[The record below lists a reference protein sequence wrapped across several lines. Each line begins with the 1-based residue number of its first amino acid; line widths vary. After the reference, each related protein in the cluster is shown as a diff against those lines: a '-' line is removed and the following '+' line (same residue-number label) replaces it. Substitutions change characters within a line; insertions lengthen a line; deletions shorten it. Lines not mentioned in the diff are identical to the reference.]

1 MYSITAIV
9 PVYNEE
15 IFVIKSL
22 KRLEK
27 IYEIT
32 KIIIINDCSTDNS
45 KTLIENFIKD
55 NQRFTLYNLPEN
67 RGKGKVLSFS
77 KKLIDT
83 SHVVIHDADLE
94 YFPEDLTKLIKLSK
108 QYPNEL
114 ILGSRFIGFE
124 ERKNIYL
131 RTYMANKIMSLFF
144 SFIHNVKL
152 SDIATCY
159 KLLPSNFFR
168 DVNIN
173 EDGFSI
179 EVELVAKYLKTNKF
193 FKEVPIK
200 YEGRSY
206 KDGKKIKVK
215 DGFKYLYCTIKY
227 RIINQ

>member
-15 IFVIKSL
+15 VFVIKSL
-22 KRLEK
+22 QRLEK
-27 IYEIT
+27 ISELT
-32 KIIIINDCSTDNS
+32 KIIIVNDCSTDNS

-55 NQRFTLYNLPEN
+55 KQRFTLFNLPEN
-67 RGKGKVLSFS
+67 KGKGKVLSFT
-77 KKLIDT
+77 KNLIET

-108 QYPNEL
+108 QFPNEL

-131 RTYMANKIMSLFF
+131 RTYLANKIMSLFF
-144 SFIHNVKL
+144 SLIHRVTI

-159 KLLPSNFFR
+159 KLLPSDFFR
-168 DVNIN
+168 DVNIIEN
-173 EDGFSI
+173 GFSI
-179 EVELVAKYLKTNKF
+179 EVELVAKYLKGNKF

-206 KDGKKIKVK
+206 KDGKKIKLK
-215 DGFKYLYCTIKY
+215 DGFMYLYCTIKY
-227 RIINQ
+227 KIINS